1 MSTIW
6 LVFRVKDGDLLSCT
20 MATYSWDKAR
30 GRLLDISE
38 NDIGEDDVWYRISRY
53 DYPEGVV
60 GSLNKVHIAV
70 RWTDSIITRLEI
82 EAVVNQYEAFQ
93 PHILENEDDYWID
106 DIDVT

>member
-1 MSTIW
+1 
-6 LVFRVKDGDLLSCT
+6 